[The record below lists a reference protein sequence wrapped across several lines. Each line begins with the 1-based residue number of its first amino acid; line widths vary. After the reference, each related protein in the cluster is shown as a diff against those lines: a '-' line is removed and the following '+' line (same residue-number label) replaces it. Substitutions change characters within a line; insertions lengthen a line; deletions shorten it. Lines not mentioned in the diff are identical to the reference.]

1 MTAREVDESYQGA
14 IPDTPYSD
22 LPSNFNE
29 FSERKRIEEWL
40 FIERLDNDLSYF
52 YEEMNVQAEEL
63 GLTKSNFSVAHGMHH
78 FNNYSSALDIAKLS
92 RIAM

>member
-1 MTAREVDESYQGA
+1 MMTGQTQRPIGRNMTAREVDESYEGA
-14 IPDTPYSD
+14 IPDTPYAD

-52 YEEMNVQAEEL
+52 YEEMNV
-63 GLTKSNFSVAHGMHH
+63 
-78 FNNYSSALDIAKLS
+78 
-92 RIAM
+92 

>member
-1 MTAREVDESYQGA
+1 MTAREVDESYDGA

-52 YEEMNVQAEEL
+52 YDEMNV
-63 GLTKSNFSVAHGMHH
+63 
-78 FNNYSSALDIAKLS
+78 
-92 RIAM
+92 